1 MLWLEWE
8 INSAIFSNTVK
19 PHMHEIQTEKH
30 VIQQSPVRAHTHT
43 HTHTQNKITTSML
56 TQFQC
61 CVND

>member
-43 HTHTQNKITTSML
+43 HTKQNHYFNVDTVPVL
-56 TQFQC
+56 C
-61 CVND
+61 E